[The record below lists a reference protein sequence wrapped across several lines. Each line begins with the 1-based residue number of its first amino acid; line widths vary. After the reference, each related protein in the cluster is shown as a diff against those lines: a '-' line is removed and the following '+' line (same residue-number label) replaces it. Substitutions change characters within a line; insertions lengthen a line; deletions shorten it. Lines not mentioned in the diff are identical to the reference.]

1 MPNPRYNLGSLL
13 DLIAHVVFN
22 CSFLGA
28 AENVALSAE
37 EYVLRKISLDI
48 RYELKKARLLERVR
62 GVPHIVN

>member
-22 CSFLGA
+22 CSFIGA
-28 AENVALSAE
+28 AENVALAAE

-62 GVPHIVN
+62 GVLHIVN